1 MSEFNLKNMPGL
13 TKSGRPYI
21 VFDNVFTDDALSRMM
36 LEIDLNIKP
45 IMRRDNTG
53 GTEKKHT
60 NAVFLNEVFKD
71 PLASNVYKNT
81 RKYLATEMM
90 GLLSA
95 HHWAFDALNGTPIS
109 ESIQILYYEDKDN
122 YGKHTDLSIMTILFW
137 AYKEPKGFEG
147 GDIILDD
154 DVTIE
159 CKHNR
164 ALAMS
169 MKLAH
174 EVTPVKYTADVPNRG
189 RYCISNFYN
198 FLSPAEG

>member
-1 MSEFNLKNMPGL
+1 MVITPGL
-13 TKSGRPYI
+13 TKSGRPYM

-71 PLASNVYKNT
+71 PEASNVYKNT
-81 RKYLATEMM
+81 RKYMSQEMM
-90 GLLSA
+90 GALSA
-95 HHWAFDALNGTPIS
+95 QHWVFDALNGTQLT

-122 YGKHTDLSIMTILFW
+122 YGQHTDLSVMTMLFW
-137 AYKEPKGFEG
+137 AFKQPKGFEG

-189 RYCISNFYN
+189 RYCISNFFN
-198 FLSPAEG
+198 FPNFQ

>member
-1 MSEFNLKNMPGL
+1 MSDIVMTPGF
-13 TKSGRPYI
+13 TKSGRPYMI
-21 VFDNVFTDDALSRMM
+21 FDNVFTDDALSRMM

-45 IMRRDNTG
+45 LMRRDNTG

-71 PLASNVYKNT
+71 PQASNIYKNT
-81 RKYLATEMM
+81 RKYMTPEMM
-90 GLLSA
+90 GPLSA
-95 HHWAFDALNGTPIS
+95 QHWAFDALNGTQLT

-122 YGKHTDLSIMTILFW
+122 YGQHTDLSVMTMLFW
-137 AYKEPKGFEG
+137 AFKQPKGFEG

-189 RYCISNFYN
+189 RYCISNFYLFPN
-198 FLSPAEG
+198 FQ

>member
-1 MSEFNLKNMPGL
+1 MSDIIITPGL
-13 TKSGRPYI
+13 TKSGRPYM

-45 IMRRDNTG
+45 VMRRENTG
-53 GTEKKHT
+53 GTEDKHT
-60 NAVFLNEVFKD
+60 NAVFLHEVFKD
-71 PLASNVYKNT
+71 PEASNVFKNT
-81 RKYLATEMM
+81 RKYMSQEMIGPLA
-90 GLLSA
+90 SS
-95 HHWAFDALNGTPIS
+95 HWAFDALTIGELT

-122 YGKHTDLSIMTILFW
+122 YGQHSDISVMTMLFW
-137 AYKEPKGFEG
+137 AFKQPKGFEG

-189 RYCISNFYN
+189 RYCISNFFN
-198 FLSPAEG
+198 FPNY

>member
-1 MSEFNLKNMPGL
+1 MPGL

>member
-1 MSEFNLKNMPGL
+1 MSDLIVTPGF
-13 TKSGRPYI
+13 TKSGLPYVI
-21 VFDNVFTDDALSRMM
+21 FDNVFSDNELSRMM

-45 IMRRDNTG
+45 VMRRENTG

-60 NAVFLNEVFKD
+60 NAVFLHEIFNNPE
-71 PLASNVYKNT
+71 ASNIYLNT
-81 RKYLATEMM
+81 RKYLNDIIMDK
-90 GLLSA
+90 LSDT
-95 HHWAFDALNGTPIS
+95 HWVFTALKGADLK

-122 YGKHTDLSIMTILFW
+122 YGQHTDISLMTMLFW
-137 AYKEPKGFEG
+137 AFKQPKGFEG

-159 CKHNR
+159 CKCNR

-169 MKLAH
+169 LRMPH

-198 FLSPAEG
+198 YHVL